1 MKHEYTF
8 TYLTCQSCTARI
20 HCEQCGEEL
29 GQRLLGRAG
38 ISAAQADIP
47 NKRLSIESTMDE
59 DDLLDMLEDMSIF
72 AD

>member
-1 MKHEYTF
+1 MKHIFTF

-29 GQRLLGRAG
+29 RQRLLGRPG
-38 ISAAQADIP
+38 ISDAQADIP
-47 NKRLSIESTMDE
+47 NKRISIDSSMEEM
-59 DDLLDMLEDMSIF
+59 DLLDLLEDMGIF

>member
-1 MKHEYTF
+1 MKHEFTF

-29 GQRLLGRAG
+29 QQRLLGKSG
-38 ISAAQADIP
+38 ISNAQVDIP
-47 NKRLSIESTMDE
+47 NKSLGIDSAMDE
-59 DDLLDMLEDMSIF
+59 DDLLDILEDMSIF